1 MKSSGRW
8 EFGSHLEA
16 SVLVRRA
23 SESLTAWETRI
34 RSMLLAT
41 SDNIDAALDVNPIAM
56 SYPYSDAG
64 LPDDDPAVA
73 SRLPELVGERYD
85 LGFLDT
91 RSSTVVSALVDKTM
105 VPRLPENRISISPNA
120 LLGAIE
126 ESVPRQ
132 PKGALDALRWTVI
145 GQGSCL
151 YAERTLVISADGTTT
166 CLLESEIRSSWED
179 IEFSGILSGVSPI
192 TTATVQLRATAL
204 SRIEVVLQPDAV
216 IVQKQSEGVW
226 SQVIRESMES
236 SEINGPQAFLVR
248 LRGSLLTVVIAG
260 RPVVTADVGPSSNP
274 GQVSIG
280 AVGDQADVVTVT
292 ELTIAAPIGA

>member
-1 MKSSGRW
+1 M
-8 EFGSHLEA
+8 
-16 SVLVRRA
+16 
-23 SESLTAWETRI
+23 
-34 RSMLLAT
+34 
-41 SDNIDAALDVNPIAM
+41 
-56 SYPYSDAG
+56 
-64 LPDDDPAVA
+64 
-73 SRLPELVGERYD
+73 
-85 LGFLDT
+85 
-91 RSSTVVSALVDKTM
+91 
-105 VPRLPENRISISPNA
+105 
-120 LLGAIE
+120 
-126 ESVPRQ
+126 
-132 PKGALDALRWTVI
+132 
-145 GQGSCL
+145 
-151 YAERTLVISADGTTT
+151 ISADGTTT